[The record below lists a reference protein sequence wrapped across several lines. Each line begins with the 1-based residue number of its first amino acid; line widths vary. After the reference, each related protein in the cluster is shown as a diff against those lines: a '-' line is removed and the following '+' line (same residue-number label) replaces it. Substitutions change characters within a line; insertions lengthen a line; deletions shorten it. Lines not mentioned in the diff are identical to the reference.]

1 MDNNAM
7 YCAEQINIPTEL
19 GPILKQF
26 TKAVLL
32 DEPQDLLKW
41 SANYFAQLANLPLPF
56 GANGEYLD
64 GVGVAKKAKEE
75 KGSAVQEVRPA
86 EIPIEAESGDVDDA
100 GNEAGADEVLSAIY
114 AQYDE

>member
-1 MDNNAM
+1 MFFIN
-7 YCAEQINIPTEL
+7 QITLYQKERGFSLIFIFL
-19 GPILKQF
+19 SPILKQF

-75 KGSAVQEVRPA
+75 KGSG
-86 EIPIEAESGDVDDA
+86 ITDDH
-100 GNEAGADEVLSAIY
+100 
-114 AQYDE
+114 